1 MTYNFDLS
9 CYKQLREKMFKLYFN
24 MYPFAFNYRENR
36 FFVAA
41 YVLTEEERLTCPQ
54 YTLFRL
60 EFMKRQNLNDTYEL
74 YMNSRGILEFNPTEL
89 RNYFGIEF
97 DPNGYRFMDAFCG
110 ALRAQCPPDVE
121 PIEDDELV
129 RVERHSLC
137 RKFNLDPEH
146 CYRLAIMRLPQPKQ
160 RDANRYQLALR
171 VFPHAS
177 RQYEDALD
185 VTYRFTDNPDEEVPE
200 AIAIERFI
208 QNERRRNA
216 KVHK

>member
-1 MTYNFDLS
+1 MTYKFDLS
-9 CYKQLREKMFKLYFN
+9 CYKHLRERMFEFHFN
-24 MYPFAFNYRENR
+24 MYPFAFNYREDR

-60 EFMKRQNLNDTYEL
+60 EFMKRKNLDDTYEL

-97 DPNGYRFMDAFCG
+97 DPNGYGFMDAFCG
-110 ALRAQCPPDVE
+110 ALRTQCPPDVE
-121 PIEDDELV
+121 TIENEELV

-137 RKFNLDPEH
+137 KKFKLDPEH
-146 CYRLAIMRLPQPKQ
+146 CYRLAIMRLPQPRQ

-171 VFPHAS
+171 VFPYAS

-200 AIAIERFI
+200 DIAIERFI
-208 QNERRRNA
+208 RNEQKR
-216 KVHK
+216 KK